1 MKCLHEFD
9 VQISMKNISL
19 TLWQSHCLS
28 KYCRDG
34 GCFFSDHQCTK
45 VSKKNPIFVLN
56 GSSRLNF
63 ISIFWILLDEKYW
76 FSRKRML
83 TKMNEVFSFLYPI
96 EVLAVFSTYLLL
108 RCGRFR
114 FPIRFT
120 RVPGIKY
127 VVDKHPTNCGLVC
140 TDAGRVSKTVPYDCL
155 HLLRHFFSGWNLC
168 FCFL

>member
-63 ISIFWILLDEKYW
+63 ISIFWILLDEKY
-76 FSRKRML
+76 
-83 TKMNEVFSFLYPI
+83 
-96 EVLAVFSTYLLL
+96 
-108 RCGRFR
+108 
-114 FPIRFT
+114 
-120 RVPGIKY
+120 
-127 VVDKHPTNCGLVC
+127 
-140 TDAGRVSKTVPYDCL
+140 
-155 HLLRHFFSGWNLC
+155 
-168 FCFL
+168 